1 MGSKKTEERLNM
13 LESALE
19 AILQRL
25 DAVKK
30 KIEPVDNLSKRVDDT
45 DSKQAIHELSVE
57 DQIKDLGIE
66 TDSKVVTSELR
77 SEEKIKDLGEKFKEH
92 GDKDDRQIVVLVGT
106 NDIKGEEV
114 VLSKYKCLIDESNKI
129 KNGKVSVVGIPRRLD
144 LSTVHNSRRIGVNK
158 RLKELCE
165 AMNVEFIDYEPLDNR
180 LARDGLHL
188 NHLGQD
194 DLGRK
199 IFQHCKRFLM

>member
-57 DQIKDLGIE
+57 DKIKDLGIE

-77 SEEKIKDLGEKFKEH
+77 SEEKIKDLGEKFKETV
-92 GDKDDRQIVVLVGT
+92 DQRFSTSLV
-106 NDIKGEEV
+106 
-114 VLSKYKCLIDESNKI
+114 
-129 KNGKVSVVGIPRRLD
+129 PRP
-144 LSTVHNSRRIGVNK
+144 
-158 RLKELCE
+158 
-165 AMNVEFIDYEPLDNR
+165 F
-180 LARDGLHL
+180 
-188 NHLGQD
+188 
-194 DLGRK
+194 
-199 IFQHCKRFLM
+199 F